1 MKYLFHKLLVIL
13 IIPFSIHASDVYY
26 CVDDEVIGFE
36 PKENFAASEYKP
48 QKFKIMI
55 DLEKGMVEAEE
66 LFFISLM
73 DPKCID
79 DGYGVLICINSI
91 GYSIAISKT
100 DLKYYRSTMFT
111 PGDPSD
117 SVTVA
122 HGSCEKF

>member
-13 IIPFSIHASDVYY
+13 ILPFSIHASDVYY
-26 CVDDEVIGFE
+26 CVDDEIVGFE
-36 PKENFAASEYKP
+36 PKENFAVSEYKP
-48 QKFKIMI
+48 RKFKIMI
-55 DLEKGMVEAEE
+55 DFEKDMVQSED
-66 LFFISLM
+66 LYFLSHN

-91 GYSIAISKT
+91 GYSIAISKA
-100 DLKYYRSTMFT
+100 DLKYYRGTMFN
-111 PGDPSD
+111 PVDPSD